1 MDDDNSPWENFL
13 KRKLP
18 KEMADSME
26 GDLTMEELQEALF
39 KHMNGNSSPGID
51 GFTVTLLKSFLA

>member
-1 MDDDNSPWENFL
+1 MDDDNSPWENFS

-18 KEMADSME
+18 KDMADSME

-39 KHMNGNSSPGID
+39 KHMNGNSSPGIYD
-51 GFTVTLLKSFLA
+51 FTVN